1 MILPNNAHQA
11 SADRTEKALS
21 SRNALATRYQQVRRF
36 SENLCQPLTIEDYVI
51 QSMPDVSPT
60 KWHLAHT
67 SWFFETFVLAPL
79 TPGYRSPHPQYS
91 YLFNSYYVGAGERH
105 CRPQRGLLSRPTV
118 EEVYRYRAHVDEHML
133 TLLER
138 LDASQLTEMFP
149 IVKLGLHH
157 EQQHQE
163 LLLTD
168 IKHVFSVNPLR
179 PAYAAQPQ
187 PQGNSGRAPALQWR
201 AYPEGLYWLGHT
213 GTSFI
218 FDNEAPQHRVFLEA
232 FQLATRLVTVGEY
245 LAFMTDGGYTR
256 PELWLSEGWQTVQTH
271 AWQAPLYWEQH
282 NGHWWLMTLTGPRQI
297 DENEPVC
304 HVSYYEADAYARW
317 AGARLPTEAEWEI
330 AAAEAPMD
338 GNFVERHTWHPT
350 PWTGPD
356 SSSPLTQMFGDVWEW
371 TQSPYAPY
379 PGYRPVAGTLGE
391 YNGKFMCNQFVLRGG
406 SCATSITHIRP
417 TYRNFFPAHA
427 RWQFMGLRLAK
438 DAEPRTHV

>member
-1 MILPNNAHQA
+1 VSLPSNADQA
-11 SADRTEKALS
+11 SIDRTEKALS

-36 SENLCQPLTIEDYVI
+36 SENLCQPLAIEDYVI

-79 TPGYRSPHPQYS
+79 APGYRSPHPQYS

-118 EEVYRYRAHVDEHML
+118 EDVYRYRAHVDEHML
-133 TLLER
+133 TLLEH
-138 LDASQLTEMFP
+138 LEAAQLAEMLP
-149 IVKLGLHH
+149 LVELGLHH

-187 PQGNSGRAPALQWR
+187 PQGNSGRVPALQWR

-213 GTSFI
+213 GTGFI
-218 FDNEAPQHRVFLEA
+218 FDNEAPRHRVFLEA

-256 PELWLSEGWQTVQTH
+256 PELWLSEGWQTVQIH
-271 AWQAPLYWEQH
+271 GWQAPLYWEQH

-297 DENEPVC
+297 DENDPVC

-350 PWTGPD
+350 PWAGSD

>member
-1 MILPNNAHQA
+1 MTLPDDAQQVCL
-11 SADRTEKALS
+11 SQTEQTLS
-21 SRNALATRYQQVRRF
+21 SIKALATRYQQVRHF
-36 SENLCQPLTIEDYVI
+36 SENLCQPLATEDYVI

-79 TPGYRSPHPQYS
+79 VPDYRSPHPQYR

-133 TLLER
+133 ALLDR
-138 LDASQLTEMFP
+138 LPEPQLAEMLP
-149 IVKLGLHH
+149 VLELGLHH

-179 PAYAAQPQ
+179 PAYVAQPQ
-187 PQGNSGRAPALQWR
+187 PQDNSRGVPALQWR
-201 AYPEGLYWLGHT
+201 AYPAGLYWLGYAGT
-213 GTSFI
+213 GFI
-218 FDNEAPQHRVFLEA
+218 FDNEAPRHRVFVEA

-245 LAFMTDGGYTR
+245 LAFMADGGYTR
-256 PELWLSEGWQTVQTH
+256 PELWLSEGWQTAQTH
-271 AWQAPLYWEQH
+271 GWQAPLYWEQH
-282 NGHWWLMTLTGPRQI
+282 DGRWWLMTLTGMRQV

-317 AGARLPTEAEWEI
+317 AGARLPSEAEWEI
-330 AAAEAPMD
+330 AAAEAPIE
-338 GNFVERHTWHPT
+338 GNFVEHHTWHPA

-356 SSSPLTQMFGDVWEW
+356 TSSPLRQMFGDVWEW

-438 DAEPRTHV
+438 DA

>member
-1 MILPNNAHQA
+1 MILPNNARQA
-11 SADRTEKALS
+11 SLDRTEKALS
-21 SRNALATRYQQVRRF
+21 SLNALATRYQQVRRF

-51 QSMPDVSPT
+51 QSMPDVSPS

-79 TPGYRSPHPQYS
+79 ASGYRSPHPQYS

-118 EEVYRYRAHVDEHML
+118 EEVYQYRAHVDEHML
-133 TLLER
+133 TLLEH
-138 LDASQLTEMFP
+138 LEASQLAETLS
-149 IVKLGLHH
+149 IVELGLHH

-179 PAYAAQPQ
+179 PAYAAQHQ
-187 PQGNSGRAPALQWR
+187 PQGNSGRVPALQWR

-213 GTSFI
+213 GTGFA
-218 FDNEAPQHRVFLEA
+218 FDNEAPRHRVFLEA
-232 FQLATRLVTVGEY
+232 FQLANRLVTVGEY
-245 LAFMTDGGYTR
+245 LAFMADGGYTR
-256 PELWLSEGWQTVQTH
+256 PELWLSEGWQTMQTH
-271 AWQAPLYWEQH
+271 GWQAPLYWEQH

-297 DENEPVC
+297 DENDPVC

-356 SSSPLTQMFGDVWEW
+356 SSNPLTQMFGDVWEW

-379 PGYRPVAGTLGE
+379 PGYRPVTGTLGE

-438 DAEPRTHV
+438 DAEPHTQV